1 MLHGVLNMP
10 PDLWVDD
17 AMDKMQRHSRYVEAS
32 KVIEEL
38 KNVLKNY
45 KVVKNIAQETVSY
58 ISKRSYQSQFGDG
71 LVVEINE
78 NLNKLLD
85 KLDKLSQ

>member
-1 MLHGVLNMP
+1 MSDLMLHGVLNMP

-38 KNVLKNY
+38 
-45 KVVKNIAQETVSY
+45 KNIAQETVSY

>member
-38 KNVLKNY
+38 
-45 KVVKNIAQETVSY
+45 KNIAQETVSY